1 MIKDIKHFLREKL
14 NILTYHLYVKN
25 EHLGDSIGFL
35 LLGVFSLGYIVFLKE
50 LAERH
55 IQFPFL
61 NFPIFVGEMLLF
73 ICLLLFLAKYRN
85 SPQKLTKWHYLILC
99 YFIFVIIKALH
110 GYLNWG
116 PLALRHAALLYY
128 PVFAVFGYAFYRKDF
143 FSKEK
148 CLLLLLLI
156 SLVFLLGK
164 HKDSGTL
171 TLVLLGFILIKS
183 YPNKTIRFL
192 MFLTFLCMIPYKA
205 FFLTARMMIVS
216 NFLSGLYLAGA
227 LPFTLKVKKILKFP
241 LILLIA
247 GVVIVGLYKF
257 APHTA
262 VKSIVNVKRM
272 AEMLNIR
279 DAEIRVKIKDFKMKT
294 RKEVKLYN
302 PDKKVITPDKKVD
315 VLKKTNAP
323 RAEFVSEEKVK
334 AQIRQTLIE
343 RVKERI
349 NEFVLW
355 EGKDKF
361 SEGSVEEVKK
371 EVELVLAKVES
382 PEVPKP
388 SQAIVVT
395 DEASVTE
402 APQEAAIEE
411 VKEEPELVLAK
422 VESPE
427 VPKPSQAIVITD
439 EASVTEAPQEAAIEE
454 VKKEPELV
462 LAKVESPEVPK
473 PSQTIVVTDEAAA
486 TETPKEAVVEE
497 VKKEEIRQMFFEK
510 VKQEIQTAS
519 VDHFNEVSSLALV
532 EQVKEE
538 MQSDLEK
545 GFQRKGPD
553 SSEGHQPV
561 YFNRL
566 MENTSEW
573 VINDNAVFRLLIWRD
588 LLVELAKEMPKSIL
602 GFSFGKPFRSISLEV
617 LKWGYNDWHRDGWIA
632 AHNSYLEIIYRAGI
646 IGILLILSL
655 WIILFKMIKQFIQ
668 WQSLTGILLCGIII
682 NWFVAANF
690 LLIFEL
696 PFTAI
701 PIWTIY
707 GMTLAYHSQLRK
719 GQLESK
725 T

>member
-388 SQAIVVT
+388 SQAIV
-395 DEASVTE
+395 
-402 APQEAAIEE
+402 
-411 VKEEPELVLAK
+411 
-422 VESPE
+422 
-427 VPKPSQAIVITD
+427 ITD

>member
-411 VKEEPELVLAK
+411 VK
-422 VESPE
+422 
-427 VPKPSQAIVITD
+427 
-439 EASVTEAPQEAAIEE
+439 
-454 VKKEPELV
+454 KEPELV